1 MGDLISRKDML
12 EQFDNRVE
20 HMVIR
25 TEDDKRISVE
35 SFRKFIENQHAV
47 DAVFVTRCEDCMYYK
62 SISNYSGLCRRLKW
76 PTGEDIAIIQTDK
89 DGFCSRGETEE
100 EYNCRMQWE
109 YDMQTSPDMMGNPED
124 GSL

>member
-12 EQFDNRVE
+12 EQFDKRIE
-20 HMVIR
+20 HMIIR
-25 TEDDKRISVE
+25 TEDDRRISVE

-47 DAVFVTRCEDCMYYK
+47 DTVLVTRCKDCMYYK
-62 SISNYSGLCRRLKW
+62 SNSNYSGLCRMPKLL
-76 PTGEDIAIIQTDK
+76 TMEDIAIIQTNK
-89 DGFCSRGETEE
+89 DDFCSYGETEE
-100 EYNCRMQWE
+100 EYNYRTQLE

>member
-47 DAVFVTRCEDCMYYK
+47 DAVFVTRCKDCMYYK
-62 SISNYSGLCRRLKW
+62 SNSNYSGLCHMPKLLTR
-76 PTGEDIAIIQTDK
+76 EDIAIIQTNK
-89 DGFCSRGETEE
+89 DDFCSYGETEE
-100 EYNCRMQWE
+100 EYNYRMQWE